1 MGFDDAICLLY
12 LHLKLYGNRAWRRIR
27 QVIIDE
33 AQDYTPLQFEIFHQ
47 LFPNAKLTIL
57 GDINQRLT
65 QSADAAL
72 YDHIAAIFDKE
83 NSLRYTLTK
92 SFRCSS
98 EILAFALNFLD
109 EAPQV
114 EAFNRHGETLCA
126 VRLSVITA
134 LGFPVSCRRSTA
146 VARKIMA
153 ASALITKTESV
164 AQSLYSEL
172 KTRTNVHQLRLQNE
186 DLQGTLIVPVALTKG
201 LEFDA
206 VILADADANT
216 YHDDADRNLLYITA
230 TRALHRLSIFCEGT
244 LSPLIPVHSQA
255 SLCYTDE
262 KQKKEDSPCTN

>member
-1 MGFDDAICLLY
+1 M
-12 LHLKLYGNRAWRRIR
+12 
-27 QVIIDE
+27 IIDE

-65 QSADAAL
+65 QSADAAF
-72 YDHIAAIFDKE
+72 YDNIAAIFDKE

-109 EAPQV
+109 EVLQV
-114 EAFNRHGETLCA
+114 EAFNRHGDA
-126 VRLSVITA
+126 VRCQAFSDHSAWLSGLVQEID
-134 LGFPVSCRRSTA
+134 SCRS
-146 VARKIMA
+146 KNYGSIC
-153 ASALITKTESV
+153 LITKTESA

-172 KTRTNVHQLRLQNE
+172 KACTDVHQLRLQNE

-244 LSPLIPVHSQA
+244 LSPLIPIHSQA
-255 SLCYTDE
+255 SLCYTDR
-262 KQKKEDSPCTN
+262 K